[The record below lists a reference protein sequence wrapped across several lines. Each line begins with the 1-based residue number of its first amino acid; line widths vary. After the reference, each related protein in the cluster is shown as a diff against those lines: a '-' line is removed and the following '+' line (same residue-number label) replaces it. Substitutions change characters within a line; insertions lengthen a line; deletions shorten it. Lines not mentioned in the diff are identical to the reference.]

1 MKTKMQD
8 IINNSEVLDKLIEK
22 MLNEQLIIAKIQ
34 RNTILQKKLRLYLN
48 DDFYDIVIAVKKN
61 IKKILKV

>member
-1 MKTKMQD
+1 MQN
-8 IINNSEVLDKLIEK
+8 IINNSEVLDELLEK

-48 DDFYDIVIAVKKN
+48 DEFYDIVIAVKK
-61 IKKILKV
+61 ILKKY

>member
-1 MKTKMQD
+1 MQD

-48 DDFYDIVIAVKKN
+48 DEFYDIVIAVKK
-61 IKKILKV
+61 ILNKY

>member
-1 MKTKMQD
+1 MQD
-8 IINNSEVLDKLIEK
+8 IINNSEVLDKLLEK

-48 DDFYDIVIAVKKN
+48 DEFYDIVIAVKK
-61 IKKILKV
+61 ILKKY

>member
-8 IINNSEVLDKLIEK
+8 IINNSEVLDELLEK

-48 DDFYDIVIAVKKN
+48 DEFYDIVIAVKK
-61 IKKILKV
+61 ILKKY

>member
-1 MKTKMQD
+1 MQN
-8 IINNSEVLDKLIEK
+8 IINNSEALDELLEK

-48 DDFYDIVIAVKKN
+48 EEFYDIVIAVKK
-61 IKKILKV
+61 ILNKY

>member
-8 IINNSEVLDKLIEK
+8 IINNSEVLDELLEK
-22 MLNEQLIIAKIQ
+22 MLNKQLIIAKIQ

-48 DDFYDIVIAVKKN
+48 DEFYDIVIAVKK
-61 IKKILKV
+61 ILKKY

>member
-1 MKTKMQD
+1 MQN
-8 IINNSEVLDKLIEK
+8 IINNSEALDELLEK

-48 DDFYDIVIAVKKN
+48 DEFYDIVIAVKK
-61 IKKILKV
+61 ILNKY

>member
-1 MKTKMQD
+1 MQD

>member
-1 MKTKMQD
+1 MQN
-8 IINNSEVLDKLIEK
+8 IINNSEALDELLEK

-61 IKKILKV
+61 INKILKV

>member
-1 MKTKMQD
+1 MQN
-8 IINNSEVLDKLIEK
+8 IINNSEVLYELLEK

-48 DDFYDIVIAVKKN
+48 DEFYDIVIAVKK
-61 IKKILKV
+61 ILKKY

>member
-48 DDFYDIVIAVKKN
+48 DEFYDIVIAVKK
-61 IKKILKV
+61 ILNKY

>member
-1 MKTKMQD
+1 MQN
-8 IINNSEVLDKLIEK
+8 IINNSEVLDELLKK

-48 DDFYDIVIAVKKN
+48 DEFYDIVIAVKK
-61 IKKILKV
+61 ILKKY

>member
-8 IINNSEVLDKLIEK
+8 IINNSEVLDELLEK
-22 MLNEQLIIAKIQ
+22 MLNEQLKIAKIQ